1 LCGDTILFRE
11 GGTNAGL
18 YSVGHL
24 TSSVREISN
33 EFGYRTAWVAYD
45 FEIVPRLSKAE
56 IAADIDL
63 LNIATITGQQFTNRK
78 LSNSEAGT
86 IINYITS
93 RLKEVVPWSERDVN
107 YWWCNVGTTK
117 KPAIAT
123 GTLWAHAASSNGAVL
138 THHTDVKKIKQGDI
152 ILLYADKKIVAMG
165 PCIEESVDATRPAE
179 YPDKI
184 SSPGDDSKV
193 AGFLVKAK
201 FEEFETPISFEE
213 VVADLKN
220 LVGEKGPLA
229 SNESIKMGYLY
240 PLSKE
245 FGEKFMEE
253 HDISTQSL
261 PNESLTP
268 LPSIGSKEISTLAEQ
283 LHLTSEWVTD
293 VLGLIKKSKQVIFY
307 GPPGTGKT
315 FIIKALANS
324 IASPENV
331 QLIQFH
337 PSFSYEDFFEGYRPK
352 ISSDEKSMIFEK
364 SPGPLRRMAEKAAA
378 NPNEPFVL
386 IIDEINRGNLAKVFG
401 ELYFLLEYRD
411 EAVELMY
418 SSGEKFKLP
427 ENLLILG
434 TMNTADKSIANLD
447 SAIRRR
453 FQFVSLIPTETP
465 CDQILHKW
473 LTKNGLSKTSATILS
488 KLNIKL
494 ADHNLAIGPAYFM
507 KSKSQSDSD
516 ISDIWRYSILPLLE
530 DHFYGQW
537 DTRKSEFQLED
548 FK

>member
-1 LCGDTILFRE
+1 
-11 GGTNAGL
+11 
-18 YSVGHL
+18 
-24 TSSVREISN
+24 
-33 EFGYRTAWVAYD
+33 
-45 FEIVPRLSKAE
+45 
-56 IAADIDL
+56 
-63 LNIATITGQQFTNRK
+63 
-78 LSNSEAGT
+78 
-86 IINYITS
+86 
-93 RLKEVVPWSERDVN
+93 
-107 YWWCNVGTTK
+107 
-117 KPAIAT
+117 
-123 GTLWAHAASSNGAVL
+123 
-138 THHTDVKKIKQGDI
+138 
-152 ILLYADKKIVAMG
+152 
-165 PCIEESVDATRPAE
+165 
-179 YPDKI
+179 
-184 SSPGDDSKV
+184 
-193 AGFLVKAK
+193 
-201 FEEFETPISFEE
+201 
-213 VVADLKN
+213 
-220 LVGEKGPLA
+220 
-229 SNESIKMGYLY
+229 MGYLY

-268 LPSIGSKEISTLAEQ
+268 VPSIGSKEISTLAEQ

>member
-1 LCGDTILFRE
+1 
-11 GGTNAGL
+11 
-18 YSVGHL
+18 
-24 TSSVREISN
+24 
-33 EFGYRTAWVAYD
+33 
-45 FEIVPRLSKAE
+45 
-56 IAADIDL
+56 
-63 LNIATITGQQFTNRK
+63 
-78 LSNSEAGT
+78 
-86 IINYITS
+86 
-93 RLKEVVPWSERDVN
+93 
-107 YWWCNVGTTK
+107 
-117 KPAIAT
+117 
-123 GTLWAHAASSNGAVL
+123 
-138 THHTDVKKIKQGDI
+138 
-152 ILLYADKKIVAMG
+152 
-165 PCIEESVDATRPAE
+165 
-179 YPDKI
+179 
-184 SSPGDDSKV
+184 
-193 AGFLVKAK
+193 
-201 FEEFETPISFEE
+201 
-213 VVADLKN
+213 
-220 LVGEKGPLA
+220 
-229 SNESIKMGYLY
+229 
-240 PLSKE
+240 
-245 FGEKFMEE
+245 
-253 HDISTQSL
+253 
-261 PNESLTP
+261 
-268 LPSIGSKEISTLAEQ
+268 
-283 LHLTSEWVTD
+283 VTD

-364 SPGPLRRMAEKAAA
+364 SPGPLRRMAEKAEA